1 MAAQKKGRSSK
12 TNHVLSL
19 LSGAGV
25 PTELQAEEKEPAEK
39 QAAQQP
45 QEEQQS
51 EKKEA
56 APPKRKRAPSKPK
69 EQVAQTQEEVAEEQ
83 KEPTEEHPPE
93 AAPTETVE
101 PAPRR
106 TLTPPIV
113 EVARANNEMLAE
125 TIKNALNEAL
135 EEEIAQQE
143 QEKEQLA
150 MMQKQKAEPEP
161 KLEPEPVPVPVQEEL
176 QPEPLPV
183 VAQEDA
189 PQEEETILPPEAE
202 ILPPDWEPSPVVEQ
216 KPLPPQEEPQEEQK
230 LEPQPP
236 SELQPE
242 PEPAPMQVVQQPFM
256 PPMPQMPQD
265 LHEQGRLPD
274 GSVFINVMEL
284 LVDEKLERYVKMF
297 GLCDCLRCLA
307 DAKALALSRLQAKYV
322 VLEENTRIPMLSF
335 YEAKYEELVIP
346 EVIHACKTVME
357 HPRHK
362 I

>member
-1 MAAQKKGRSSK
+1 MPAQKKGRSSK

-25 PTELQAEEKEPAEK
+25 PTEPQTEEKEPGEK

-45 QEEQQS
+45 QEQQS
-51 EKKEA
+51 EKKET
-56 APPKRKRAPSKPK
+56 APQKRKRTPSKLKEQLPQAEEKEKEQEEPIEESVQKAAPS
-69 EQVAQTQEEVAEEQ
+69 EMA
-83 KEPTEEHPPE
+83 
-93 AAPTETVE
+93 E

-150 MMQKQKAEPEP
+150 MMQKQKAEPEQ
-161 KLEPEPVPVPVQEEL
+161 KPELMPVQEEPQL
-176 QPEPLPV
+176 AVSQ
-183 VAQEDA
+183 QEA
-189 PQEEETILPPEAE
+189 PQEELQETETILPPEAE
-202 ILPPDWEPSPVVEQ
+202 ILPPDWEPSPVMEQ
-216 KPLPPQEEPQEEQK
+216 KPLPEQEEPQEEQK
-230 LEPQPP
+230 LEPQSKP
-236 SELQPE
+236 EL
-242 PEPAPMQVVQQPFM
+242 APVQAMQQPFM

>member
-25 PTELQAEEKEPAEK
+25 PTEPQTEEKEPGEK

-45 QEEQQS
+45 QEQQS

-56 APPKRKRAPSKPK
+56 APQKRKRSSSKPK
-69 EQVAQTQEEVAEEQ
+69 EPVPQTQEVTEEQEEPAEER
-83 KEPTEEHPPE
+83 PPE
-93 AAPTETVE
+93 VVPSEAAE

-161 KLEPEPVPVPVQEEL
+161 KPEPVLAQEEPQPAVSQQEAPQEEL
-176 QPEPLPV
+176 QET
-183 VAQEDA
+183 
-189 PQEEETILPPEAE
+189 ETILPPEAE
-202 ILPPDWEPSPVVEQ
+202 ILPPDWEPSPMMEQ
-216 KPLPPQEEPQEEQK
+216 KPLPEQEEQK
-230 LEPQPP
+230 LEPQPEP
-236 SELQPE
+236 QSK
-242 PEPAPMQVVQQPFM
+242 PEPAPVQAMQQPFM

-284 LVDEKLERYVKMF
+284 LVDEKLDRYVKMF

-322 VLEENTRIPMLSF
+322 VLEENARIPMLSF